1 MSNYSI
7 TININGGGR
16 NSKKNATGASGA
28 NGASGAGSTGGNGG
42 NGSSGAEKLAQ
53 GGAASSIA
61 ALKKVM
67 VATGVLSA
75 GTKTLNYIT
84 SRVYTETGNRQLQD
98 NINATKQIGS
108 QVASLAAGFAVGG
121 IAGGIVAA
129 GGIALDYA
137 LQYRSYNFARQQEER
152 VLSIRQERMGAG
164 GMANSRSRALN
175 Q

>member
-7 TININGGGR
+7 TININGGR
-16 NSKKNATGASGA
+16 NSKKKANGTSGK
-28 NGASGAGSTGGNGG
+28 NGASGVGSTGENGG
-42 NGSSGAEKLAQ
+42 SGAEKLAQ

-108 QVASLAAGFAVGG
+108 QVASLAASFAVGG
-121 IAGGIVAA
+121 IAGGVVAV

-137 LQYRSYNFARQQEER
+137 LQYRSYNFARQQEES
-152 VLSIRQERMGAG
+152 VLSIRRERMGVG